1 MNKRLWAEIRIMQ
14 GMFRLTVIMQVMNTL
29 FLIAQAWA
37 LSQII
42 SKAFLNGMGFD
53 NLTNWVILGIIGIL
67 GRAITSAI
75 ATISA
80 AKVATRVKA
89 ELRGRTMN
97 HLRQLGPAFIQS
109 ERSGE
114 IVTTLTEG
122 VEKLDVYF
130 RAYLPAMIL
139 ALVAPLC
146 IILFILPLD
155 LLTFIVFLFT
165 APLIPIFMA
174 LIGMSAGRLARQQH
188 GRMSMLGAHFIDV
201 MAGLTT
207 LRLLNRSLFQVKTIQ
222 KITDDFRHAT
232 MAVLRVAFLSA
243 LSLELLATLSVAIVA
258 VEIGVRLLHG
268 GILFEHALFLLI
280 LAPEFYMP
288 LRTLGARFHSGTEG
302 KAVAERIYALLDSS
316 TPIPPAPFPHAVEK
330 GGDSHSTNTH
340 SLHETGNPNDDMIY
354 HVPTADEIRTE
365 GGENTWHAIR
375 FESVQFAYSPDRP
388 ALNGVSFIIPRRAQV
403 AVVGE
408 SGSGKTTLAMLILGF
423 ISPQAGKIMIGD
435 NSLTDLNIRAWRKQI
450 AWVSQKPYLF
460 NMSIKDNI
468 RIGNPHASDADMIRA
483 AQDANA
489 HDFIIQLHAGYDT
502 PCGERGVQLSG
513 GQAQRIAIARAFL
526 KNAPILIL
534 DEPTAN
540 LDADSEGQV
549 IGALAG
555 LTKNRTVLS
564 IAHRLDTITYAD
576 MILVM
581 QNGRL
586 VEQGTHQT
594 LLAQNGYYAQ
604 LRKNHA

>member
-1 MNKRLWAEIRIMQ
+1 
-14 GMFRLTVIMQVMNTL
+14 
-29 FLIAQAWA
+29 
-37 LSQII
+37 
-42 SKAFLNGMGFD
+42 
-53 NLTNWVILGIIGIL
+53 
-67 GRAITSAI
+67 
-75 ATISA
+75 
-80 AKVATRVKA
+80 
-89 ELRGRTMN
+89 
-97 HLRQLGPAFIQS
+97 
-109 ERSGE
+109 
-114 IVTTLTEG
+114 
-122 VEKLDVYF
+122 
-130 RAYLPAMIL
+130 
-139 ALVAPLC
+139 
-146 IILFILPLD
+146 
-155 LLTFIVFLFT
+155 
-165 APLIPIFMA
+165 
-174 LIGMSAGRLARQQH
+174 
-188 GRMSMLGAHFIDV
+188 
-201 MAGLTT
+201 
-207 LRLLNRSLFQVKTIQ
+207 
-222 KITDDFRHAT
+222 
-232 MAVLRVAFLSA
+232 
-243 LSLELLATLSVAIVA
+243 
-258 VEIGVRLLHG
+258 
-268 GILFEHALFLLI
+268 
-280 LAPEFYMP
+280 
-288 LRTLGARFHSGTEG
+288 
-302 KAVAERIYALLDSS
+302 
-316 TPIPPAPFPHAVEK
+316 
-330 GGDSHSTNTH
+330 
-340 SLHETGNPNDDMIY
+340 MIY
-354 HVPTADEIRTE
+354 PVPTSDEIRTG